1 MHKHDIIIIG
11 AGVVGS
17 MVARTLSRYDLVAS
31 DLDIL
36 WIEKAS
42 DICTGATAANSA
54 IVHGGYDAMPGS
66 LKAETNI
73 RGNAMWDQLA
83 AELQFPFARIGTYVV
98 AIGAEELAAL
108 DELKRRGDAG
118 GVPTEIISGEAMRE
132 REPDIN
138 PNVSGALYCPT
149 GGICD
154 PWAAT
159 IAAAENAVMN
169 GVELRLNTAFED
181 FIWDDESRIT
191 DDDLHP
197 HNPHPITH
205 NQSTKIVGV
214 KTNQGNFYARWIINA
229 AGLYADE
236 VMHKAGVRPEFTIT
250 PRRGEYYVMDR
261 AKVQINNVLFPVP
274 SKVSKG
280 ILVTTTLH
288 GNTLVGPN
296 AEEIDDK
303 TDVAVTADGMREIW
317 KGAQKLVPGLSQR
330 DVIATFAG
338 LRPGGNA
345 PCLNCEVVY
354 NKDFII
360 EIPDSVG
367 GFVNLGGMESPALT
381 AAPAIAENVVGL
393 LQSAGEE
400 LHAKA
405 DWNPIRPARPVFRHL
420 NREAQAALIAQD
432 PRYGRVVCRCE
443 TVTEGEIV
451 AEIHAPIPATTY
463 DAIKRRTW
471 LGTGRCLG
479 GFDMP
484 RVVDIL
490 ARELGESP
498 LEVSKKGNGS
508 EFLFRKTKA

>member
-1 MHKHDIIIIG
+1 MQQYDIIIIG
-11 AGVVGS
+11 AGIVGA
-17 MVARTLSRYDLVAS
+17 MVARTLSRYDLDV
-31 DLDIL
+31 L
-36 WIEKAS
+36 WIEKES

-54 IVHGGYDAMPGS
+54 IVHGGYDAVPGS

-73 RGNAMWDQLA
+73 AGNAMWDRLA
-83 AELQFPFARIGTYVV
+83 AELQFPFARTGTYVV

-108 DELKRRGDAG
+108 AELKQRGDAG
-118 GVPTEIISGEAMRE
+118 GVPTESISGEEMRR
-132 REPDIN
+132 REPSIN
-138 PNVSGALYCPT
+138 PEVSGALFCPT
-149 GGICD
+149 GGLCD

-169 GVELRLNTAFED
+169 SVELRLNTAFED
-181 FIWDDESRIT
+181 FIWDKESANQRISESAKKGIGESSKIQ
-191 DDDLHP
+191 
-197 HNPHPITH
+197 NPK
-205 NQSTKIVGV
+205 SKIVGV
-214 KTNQGNFYARWIINA
+214 KTSQGDLYGRWIVNA
-229 AGLYADE
+229 AGLFADE
-236 VMHKAGVRPEFTIT
+236 VMHKAGVRPEFHIT

-261 AKVQINNVLFPVP
+261 IKVQINNVLFPVP

-296 AEEIDDK
+296 AEEIADK
-303 TDVAVTADGMREIW
+303 TDAAVTAEGMREIW
-317 KGAQKLVPGLSQR
+317 EGAQKLVPGLSQR

-345 PCLNCEVVY
+345 PCLTCATPY

-360 EIPDSVG
+360 EIPENVG

-381 AAPAIAENVVGL
+381 AAPAIAELVIAL
-393 LQSAGEE
+393 LQAAGEDLRE
-400 LHAKA
+400 KA

-420 NREAQAALIAQD
+420 DREAQAALITRD
-432 PRYGRVVCRCE
+432 PRYGRVICRCE

-451 AEIHAPIPATTY
+451 AEIHAPIPAATY

-490 ARELGESP
+490 ARELGVSA
-498 LEVSKKGNGS
+498 LDVSKKGTGS
-508 EFLFRKTKA
+508 EFIVRRTKQV

>member
-1 MHKHDIIIIG
+1 MQQHDIIIIG

-17 MVARTLSRYDLVAS
+17 MVARMLSRY

-42 DICTGATAANSA
+42 DICMGATAANSA

-73 RGNAMWDQLA
+73 AGNAMWDQLA
-83 AELQFPFARIGTYVV
+83 AELQFPFARTGTYVV
-98 AIGAEELAAL
+98 AIGPEELAAL

-138 PNVSGALYCPT
+138 PDVSGALYCPT

-159 IAAAENAVMN
+159 IAAAENAVTN

-181 FIWDDESRIT
+181 FIWESESA
-191 DDDLHP
+191 
-197 HNPHPITH
+197 N
-205 NQSTKIVGV
+205 KIIGV
-214 KTNQGNFYARWIINA
+214 KTNQGNFHTRWIINA

-280 ILVTTTLH
+280 ILVTATLH
-288 GNTLVGPN
+288 GNALIGPN

-303 TDVAVTADGMREIW
+303 TDVAVTADGMHEIW
-317 KGAQKLVPGLSQR
+317 EGAQKLVPGLSQR

-345 PCLNCEVVY
+345 PCLNCEVPY
-354 NKDFII
+354 NKDFVI
-360 EIPDSVG
+360 EIPGNVT

-381 AAPAIAENVVGL
+381 AAPAIAEKVVAL
-393 LQSAGEE
+393 LQGAGEDM
-400 LHAKA
+400 HTKA

-420 NREAQAALIAQD
+420 DREAQAALIAQD
-432 PRYGRVVCRCE
+432 PRYGRVICRCE

-498 LEVSKKGNGS
+498 MEISKKGEGS
-508 EFLFRKTKA
+508 EFLYRKTKA